1 MDEYFVVWAT
11 ALPAQA
17 PLSKPSRTRHPYT
30 LQPSNPP
37 PIPLPAPSS
46 GRAIRPSSAHPEPR
60 RGPPHR
66 QTPSLH
72 SQTTAHR
79 LDPASIPSIL
89 PLTPNQQRP
98 PLKRRFPH
106 LAPSASRR
114 ARPRPRPASTHRTA
128 PRHARRLVWFAKPNR
143 TSRQLR
149 RCAATR
155 TLELPLIPAPRTG
168 FCSRH
173 VAETPPELSACA
185 SSSAASP
192 ERGRRPPAR
201 PPARVGWRTTGA
213 VLAALNAGHASGDA
227 SRWPASVR
235 RAAREV
241 ARQRRDA
248 PLQRGPA
255 HHGAKQHQAVVVA
268 PLDAQASPRAVRQ
281 GVARDRQFPRSAP
294 RREEPAREAEAM
306 GGERET
312 GGRARSRWRCESR
325 RGRGGADG
333 GEGGR

>member
-1 MDEYFVVWAT
+1 MAFVIYDWPTAEQLRL
-11 ALPAQA
+11 ALP
-17 PLSKPSRTRHPYT
+17 PCSRHPYT

-60 RGPPHR
+60 RGPPRR

-143 TSRQLR
+143 TSRHIR

-155 TLELPLIPAPRTG
+155 SLELPLNPAPRTG

-173 VAETPPELSACA
+173 VVENPPELSACA

-227 SRWPASVR
+227 VTLADFRTSR
-235 RAAREV
+235 
-241 ARQRRDA
+241 
-248 PLQRGPA
+248 GT
-255 HHGAKQHQAVVVA
+255 
-268 PLDAQASPRAVRQ
+268 
-281 GVARDRQFPRSAP
+281 RSGTTAP
-294 RREEPAREAEAM
+294 RRPSPARACSPWSKTTSGC
-306 GGERET
+306 GG
-312 GGRARSRWRCESR
+312 GAARRPSFTPRSPPRRGSRSPISTLSTTPRGASA
-325 RGRGGADG
+325 RGRGDGWGARDG
-333 GEGGR
+333 RTSALPLAM